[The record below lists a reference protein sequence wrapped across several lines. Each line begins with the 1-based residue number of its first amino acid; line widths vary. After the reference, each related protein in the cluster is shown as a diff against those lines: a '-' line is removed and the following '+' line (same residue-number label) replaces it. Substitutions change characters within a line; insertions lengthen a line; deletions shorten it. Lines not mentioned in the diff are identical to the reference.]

1 MAGEQPTEKSSTPG
15 AFPETPAANDDKTF
29 SVNPIPASEGASN
42 PIQLAPGE
50 KVPDPSTVNDNTV
63 TSAVHDDPELKSK
76 DQEEEQTVGVAP
88 IPATG
93 GIGNPVQ
100 LQPGEKVP
108 DPSTITGNTVDSTAK
123 KDKES
128 YEKSDASTPVM
139 PAWLRER
146 QGEES
151 STSKIPESG
160 GLPAG
165 EGASNT
171 ADQDIGPTMSSVG
184 PESTTAALAG
194 QVPKE
199 QRGVPEVV
207 EESQKEAKG
216 DPEAS
221 ANPDAVEEKKETEE
235 QLKKEVPEEK
245 PTMESG
251 EPDKSEKS
259 EGDAAGM
266 AAGGVAAAGTAAA
279 GTAVVANETVTD
291 KTGKDPASALPASA
305 QDTMNQK
312 AEEQDAPTKTD
323 APATDGE
330 DSARETTAA
339 VPQEVTESQ
348 KEAGQDAEA
357 AAHPEAVKEKSAMEK
372 ELLSEVKE
380 SNAKGEPAPTESAA
394 AATTAPAATSSTGA
408 PQLADPTAGVAPI
421 SMDDKPSDQP
431 SAEHVNKLAEESKAM
446 DDRDVSPMS
455 KPAVTT
461 GIASATAPTES
472 TATPRN
478 NGPSSSTPQKRQPNI
493 DKLKDTPESTKTGG
507 SSATDGKKEKRR
519 SFFGKIKDK
528 LKS

>member
-15 AFPETPAANDDKTF
+15 AFPETPAANDDKSF
-29 SVNPIPASEGASN
+29 SVNPIPTSEGASN

-108 DPSTITGNTVDSTAK
+108 DPSTITGNTVDSTSK
-123 KDKES
+123 TDKGS

-184 PESTTAALAG
+184 PASTTAALAG

-207 EESQKEAKG
+207 EESQKEAKA

-245 PTMESG
+245 PTTESG
-251 EPDKSEKS
+251 EPDKSE
-259 EGDAAGM
+259 GGAAGM
-266 AAGGVAAAGTAAA
+266 AAGGVAATGAAAA
-279 GTAVVANETVTD
+279 GAAVVANETVTD
-291 KTGKDPASALPASA
+291 KTGKDPASALPESA

-312 AEEQDAPTKTD
+312 AEEQDAP
-323 APATDGE
+323 ATDGE
-330 DSARETTAA
+330 DAARETTAA

-431 SAEHVNKLAEESKAM
+431 SAEHMNKLAEESKAM

-461 GIASATAPTES
+461 GIASTTAPTES

-478 NGPSSSTPQKRQPNI
+478 NGPSSSTPQKRQSII
-493 DKLKDTPESTKTGG
+493 DKLKSTPESTKTGG